1 MFDELPW
8 KIWSEA
14 QYNPRLCCFVHS
26 RVEARKHFTEPQL
39 MNAVFARKHFTEP
52 PLLAESDVP
61 AASGCAKVQPLELDA
76 APTGRAP
83 AAQASLV
90 IPGAHGP
97 SET

>member
-1 MFDELPW
+1 MDEGGFAPW
-8 KIWSEA
+8 IRMGA
-14 QYNPRLCCFVHS
+14 QPT
-26 RVEARKHFTEPQL
+26 ARMDVYVPCLHEFLRERQQ
-39 MNAVFARKHFTEP
+39 P

-61 AASGCAKVQPLELDA
+61 AASGCPKVQPLELDA

-97 SET
+97 QAIGGLGRQDQG

>member
-14 QYNPRLCCFVHS
+14 QYNPRLCCFVPS
-26 RVEARKHFTEPQL
+26 RVE
-39 MNAVFARKHFTEP
+39 ARKHFTEP

-97 SET
+97 QAIGGLGRQDQG